1 MFVIVL
7 AQIVYIQ
14 TAEKDKWE
22 KASKQNRA
30 TITKPIIATRGNIY
44 DCQNRLLASSVPQ
57 YSIHMD
63 TRVEALHLG
72 GDTLFHQYVDSMAE
86 GFSRIIGDK
95 SAAEYKQM
103 DAKDKR
109 RFVTDSIL
117 NNALYILMLA
127 FCIYTAIQRPNF
139 VTLGSLGNLI
149 VQVAAYLPMALGIAG
164 CIVLTGTDLSAG
176 RAVGLTAAITG
187 AFLQKADY
195 ANKMLTF
202 LPEVTP
208 FWMFVTLLSVVA
220 IGAIIGLVNGFFV
233 AKFSLHPF
241 IVTLST
247 QLITYGAI
255 LWFFDLNGN
264 NGAPIGGLD
273 NLYKDFLGTTMFKMG
288 NTPIPLYV
296 LYAVILTALM
306 WFIWN
311 KTTFGKN
318 MFAVGSN
325 AEAAKVSGVNVF
337 WTTVLVHTLAGAMYG
352 YSGFVE
358 GFRSGSIA
366 AGTGANYECDA
377 IAACVI
383 GGVSFVGGTGKISG
397 IVMGV
402 FVLRI
407 IFIALT
413 MLGVSSSS
421 LYIIKGAIILCA
433 CALDM
438 RKYLVK
444 K

>member
-1 MFVIVL
+1 
-7 AQIVYIQ
+7 
-14 TAEKDKWE
+14 
-22 KASKQNRA
+22 
-30 TITKPIIATRGNIY
+30 
-44 DCQNRLLASSVPQ
+44 
-57 YSIHMD
+57 
-63 TRVEALHLG
+63 
-72 GDTLFHQYVDSMAE
+72 MANPVANLQ
-86 GFSRIIGDK
+86 RT
-95 SAAEYKQM
+95 AAEYQKM
-103 DAKDKR
+103 SKKDQKR
-109 RFVTDSIL
+109 YVTDLIL

-139 VTLGSLGNLI
+139 LSLGSLGNLI

-176 RAVGLTAAITG
+176 RAVGLTAAVTG
-187 AFLQKADY
+187 AFLQRVDY

-220 IGAIIGLVNGFFV
+220 IGALIGLVNGFFV

-247 QLITYGAI
+247 QLITYGII
-255 LWFFDLNGN
+255 LWFFALNGN
-264 NGAPIGGLD
+264 NGQPISGLSD
-273 NLYKDFLGTTMFKMG
+273 EYKMFVNGEMFRLG
-288 NTPIPLYV
+288 NVAVPRYV
-296 LYAVILTALM
+296 AYAVVLIALM

-352 YSGFVE
+352 YTGFIE
-358 GFRSGSIA
+358 GARSGSVA
-366 AGTGANYECDA
+366 AGTGLNSECDA

-397 IVMGV
+397 IILGV
-402 FVLRI
+402 VVLRL
-407 IFIALT
+407 IFVALT
-413 MLGVSSSS
+413 MLGVDSSS

>member
-1 MFVIVL
+1 MANPV
-7 AQIVYIQ
+7 
-14 TAEKDKWE
+14 T
-22 KASKQNRA
+22 
-30 TITKPIIATRGNIY
+30 
-44 DCQNRLLASSVPQ
+44 
-57 YSIHMD
+57 
-63 TRVEALHLG
+63 
-72 GDTLFHQYVDSMAE
+72 TLQ
-86 GFSRIIGDK
+86 RT
-95 SAAEYKQM
+95 AAEYKQM
-103 DAKDKR
+103 DKKDKR
-109 RFVTDSIL
+109 RFWSDGIL
-117 NNALYILMLA
+117 NNALYILMLI
-127 FCIYTAIQRPNF
+127 FCVYTAVQRPQF
-139 VTLGSLGNLI
+139 LTLGSLGNLI
-149 VQVAAYLPMALGIAG
+149 VQLAAYLPMALGIAG

-176 RAVGLTAAITG
+176 RVTGLTAAITG
-187 AFLQKADY
+187 AFLQKTDF
-195 ANKMLTF
+195 ANKMLTS

-208 FWMFVTLLSVVA
+208 LWIFVTFVTVIA
-220 IGAIIGLVNGFFV
+220 IGAIIGAVNGFFV

-247 QLITYGAI
+247 QLITYGII

-264 NGAPIGGLD
+264 NGSPISSLD
-273 NLYKDFLGTTMFKMG
+273 SLYDTIVGYEMFRLG
-288 NTPIPLYV
+288 NTKIPLYV
-296 LYAVILTALM
+296 LYAAVLVVLM
-306 WFIWN
+306 WVIWN

-325 AEAAKVSGVNVF
+325 PEAAKVSGVNVF
-337 WTTVLVHTLAGAMYG
+337 LTTILVHTLAGAMYG
-352 YSGFVE
+352 YGGFIE
-358 GFRSGSIA
+358 GYRSGSIA

-397 IVMGV
+397 ILLGV
-402 FVLRI
+402 VILRI

>member
-1 MFVIVL
+1 MVNPVANL
-7 AQIVYIQ
+7 QR
-14 TAEKDKWE
+14 T
-22 KASKQNRA
+22 
-30 TITKPIIATRGNIY
+30 
-44 DCQNRLLASSVPQ
+44 
-57 YSIHMD
+57 
-63 TRVEALHLG
+63 
-72 GDTLFHQYVDSMAE
+72 
-86 GFSRIIGDK
+86 
-95 SAAEYKQM
+95 AAEYKSM
-103 DAKDKR
+103 DGKDKR
-109 RFVTDSIL
+109 RFWIDGIL
-117 NNALYILMLA
+117 NNALYILMLL

-139 VTLGSLGNLI
+139 LSISSVGNLI

-176 RAVGLTAAITG
+176 RTVGLTAAVTG
-187 AFLQKADY
+187 AFLQRFDLP
-195 ANKMLTF
+195 NKMLSF
-202 LPEVTP
+202 LPQVTP
-208 FWMFVTLLSVVA
+208 FWMIVTLLAVIA

-233 AKFSLHPF
+233 AKFNLHPF

-247 QLITYGAI
+247 QLITYGI
-255 LWFFDLNGN
+255 VLWFFDTFNK
-264 NGAPIGGLD
+264 GAPISGLD
-273 NLYKDFLGTTMFKMG
+273 KMYSDVLGTTMFYMG

-296 LYAVILTALM
+296 LYAVLLTALM

-325 AEAAKVSGVNVF
+325 GEAAKVSGVNVF
-337 WTTVLVHTLAGAMYG
+337 LTTMLVHTLAGAMYG

-397 IVMGV
+397 IVLGV

-421 LYIIKGAIILCA
+421 LQIIKGAIILCA

>member
-1 MFVIVL
+1 MVNPI
-7 AQIVYIQ
+7 
-14 TAEKDKWE
+14 AEVK
-22 KASKQNRA
+22 R
-30 TITKPIIATRGNIY
+30 T
-44 DCQNRLLASSVPQ
+44 
-57 YSIHMD
+57 
-63 TRVEALHLG
+63 
-72 GDTLFHQYVDSMAE
+72 
-86 GFSRIIGDK
+86 
-95 SAAEYKQM
+95 AAEYKLL
-103 DAKDKR
+103 DPKDKR
-109 RFVTDSIL
+109 RFWSDGIL

-139 VTLGSLGNLI
+139 LSLGSLGNLI

-187 AFLQKADY
+187 AFLQRIDY

-247 QLITYGAI
+247 QLITYGII
-255 LWFFDLNGN
+255 LWFFDFN

-273 NLYKDFLGTTMFKMG
+273 EVYRNFLGTPMFYMD

-296 LYAVILTALM
+296 LYAVILTGLM

-337 WTTVLVHTLAGAMYG
+337 LTTMLVHTLAGAMYG
-352 YSGFVE
+352 YAGFVE

-397 IVMGV
+397 IVLGV

>member
-1 MFVIVL
+1 MSNPV
-7 AQIVYIQ
+7 ANM
-14 TAEKDKWE
+14 K
-22 KASKQNRA
+22 RA
-30 TITKPIIATRGNIY
+30 
-44 DCQNRLLASSVPQ
+44 
-57 YSIHMD
+57 
-63 TRVEALHLG
+63 
-72 GDTLFHQYVDSMAE
+72 
-86 GFSRIIGDK
+86 
-95 SAAEYKQM
+95 AAEYKNLGV
-103 DAKDKR
+103 KDKR
-109 RFVTDSIL
+109 RFWTDGIL
-117 NNALYILMLA
+117 NNALYILMLV
-127 FCIYTAIQRPNF
+127 FCVYTAIQRPNF
-139 VTLGSLGNLI
+139 LSLSSLGNLV

-187 AFLQKADY
+187 AFLQRSDY
-195 ANKMLTF
+195 ANKMLTM
-202 LPEVTP
+202 LPAVTP

-220 IGAIIGLVNGFFV
+220 IGAVIGLVNGFFV
-233 AKFSLHPF
+233 AKFNLHPF

-247 QLITYGAI
+247 QLITFGLI

-273 NLYKDFLGTTMFKMG
+273 NIYKDFLGTTVFKLG
-288 NTPIPLYV
+288 TTPIPMYV

-325 AEAAKVSGVNVF
+325 SEAAKVSGVNVF
-337 WTTVLVHTLAGAMYG
+337 LTTMLVHTLAGAMYG

-397 IVMGV
+397 IVLGV

>member
-1 MFVIVL
+1 
-7 AQIVYIQ
+7 
-14 TAEKDKWE
+14 
-22 KASKQNRA
+22 
-30 TITKPIIATRGNIY
+30 
-44 DCQNRLLASSVPQ
+44 
-57 YSIHMD
+57 
-63 TRVEALHLG
+63 
-72 GDTLFHQYVDSMAE
+72 MANPVANLQ
-86 GFSRIIGDK
+86 RT
-95 SAAEYKQM
+95 AAEFKQM

-109 RFVTDSIL
+109 RFITDSIL
-117 NNALYILMLA
+117 NNALYILMVL
-127 FCIYTAIQRPNF
+127 FCIYTWILRPNF
-139 VTLGSLGNLI
+139 LSLGSLGNLV

-176 RAVGLTAAITG
+176 RCVGLTAAITG
-187 AFLQKADY
+187 AFLQRIDY

-208 FWMFVTLLSVVA
+208 FWMAVTLLSVVA
-220 IGAIIGLVNGFFV
+220 VGAFIGLVNGFFV

-247 QLITYGAI
+247 QLITYGII
-255 LWFFDLNGN
+255 LWFFDFN

-273 NLYKDFLGTTMFKMG
+273 EIYRNFLGTPMFYMG
-288 NTPIPLYV
+288 NTPVPLYV
-296 LYAVILTALM
+296 LYAVLLTALM
-306 WFIWN
+306 WFVWN

-325 AEAAKVSGVNVF
+325 ADAAKVSGVNVF

-358 GFRSGSIA
+358 GYRAGSIA
-366 AGTGANYECDA
+366 AGTGLNYECDA

-383 GGVSFVGGTGKISG
+383 GGVSFVGGTGKVSG

-402 FVLRI
+402 FILRI

-433 CALDM
+433 VALDM